1 MRHNDTP
8 KHAKKIHHP
17 LLTCCH
23 IFFFL
28 LQTITLNGNVLFDRT
43 TEGRFPEVKE
53 VKQLIRDAL
62 VPSKDLG
69 HSDTPDRKEVVT
81 DVERPELDEDDA
93 AAQRRMFG
101 VF

>member
-1 MRHNDTP
+1 
-8 KHAKKIHHP
+8 
-17 LLTCCH
+17 
-23 IFFFL
+23 
-28 LQTITLNGNVLFDRT
+28 LNGNVLFDRT

-69 HSDTPDRKEVVT
+69 HSDTADRKEATVVELP
-81 DVERPELDEDDA
+81 DLDEDDA

>member
-1 MRHNDTP
+1 
-8 KHAKKIHHP
+8 
-17 LLTCCH
+17 
-23 IFFFL
+23 
-28 LQTITLNGNVLFDRT
+28 LNGNVLFDRT

-53 VKQLIRDAL
+53 VKQLLRDAL

-69 HSDTPDRKEVVT
+69 HSDTADRKEAATVV
-81 DVERPELDEDDA
+81 ELPELDEDDA